1 MRRASYAK
9 RKLTDEEQEIVKGK
23 YKMVASFVKRN
34 RLKPIDE
41 WESYLAPYYILA
53 IMKYTDY
60 EHLHEYG
67 IEAIIY
73 QSLKSAKGNYYSKM
87 YRSKR
92 RPEGGFLYY
101 DEQDGKDAHISGF
114 MVDAPPIGVE
124 KMAISNYI
132 VYDIYQEIE
141 SERQKM
147 IIGMLMAG
155 YKKVEIERY
164 LDITYYRLQQELK
177 SIREMIGKFYYNQ
190 YE

>member
-1 MRRASYAK
+1 MRRASYAN

-60 EHLHEYG
+60 KHLHQYG

-92 RPEGGFLYY
+92 RPE
-101 DEQDGKDAHISGF
+101 
-114 MVDAPPIGVE
+114 
-124 KMAISNYI
+124 
-132 VYDIYQEIE
+132 
-141 SERQKM
+141 
-147 IIGMLMAG
+147 
-155 YKKVEIERY
+155 
-164 LDITYYRLQQELK
+164 
-177 SIREMIGKFYYNQ
+177 
-190 YE
+190 

>member
-1 MRRASYAK
+1 MRRASYAN
-9 RKLTDEEQEIVKGK
+9 RKLTDEEQKIVKEK
-23 YKMVASFVKRN
+23 YKMIASFVRRN

-41 WESYLAPYYILA
+41 WESYLAQYYILA

-60 EHLHEYG
+60 EHLHQYG

-87 YRSKR
+87 SRSKR

-101 DEQDGKDAHISGF
+101 DEQDGKDAYISGF
-114 MVDAPPIGVE
+114 MVEAPPIGVE

-141 SERQKM
+141 SERQKV

-177 SIREMIGKFYYNQ
+177 NIREMIGKFYYNQ